1 VFQPATKAQAKA
13 RIAVAGPA
21 GSGKTMWSLQWAT
34 VLADGGKI
42 AVIDTERSSASLYAD
57 QFSFDVLQMSPPY
70 HPDRLVEAIQSA
82 ESAGYQVIIV
92 DSLTH
97 FWSGSGGVLEIVE
110 QASSKFKG
118 NSFAAWQVGTPIQQR
133 MVDKLISSSAH
144 VICTMRSK
152 TEYVTESDNGRMA
165 PKKVGLAPQQRQD
178 IEYEFTLVLD
188 IDVQKHSAV
197 VSKTRFGQ
205 FTDKVFGVH
214 ESVASAEQFM
224 SWLNSGS
231 KVISRNEADS
241 ISLRIRNLE
250 GEQKEMITAHW
261 KDLGLPKVASLNAE
275 QIKIVEGLLAEA
287 ESLPKL

>member
-1 VFQPATKAQAKA
+1 
-13 RIAVAGPA
+13 
-21 GSGKTMWSLQWAT
+21 
-34 VLADGGKI
+34 
-42 AVIDTERSSASLYAD
+42 VIDTERSSASLYAD

>member
-1 VFQPATKAQAKA
+1 MFQPATKAQAKA

>member
-1 VFQPATKAQAKA
+1 MFQPATKSQAKA
-13 RIAVAGPA
+13 RVAIAGPA

-57 QFSFDVLQMSPPY
+57 QFQFDVLQMSPPY
-70 HPDRLVEAIQSA
+70 HPDRLIEAVQAA
-82 ESAGYQVIIV
+82 EQADYAVVIV

-97 FWSGSGGVLEIVE
+97 FWSGAGGVLEIVE
-110 QASSKFKG
+110 QAGSKFKG

-133 MVDKLISSSAH
+133 MVDKLISSSCH

-188 IDVQKHSAV
+188 VDVQKHNAV
-197 VSKTRFGQ
+197 VGKTRFGQ
-205 FTDKVFGVH
+205 FTDKVFTPQ
-214 ESVASAEQFM
+214 ESVASAEQFL
-224 SWLNSGS
+224 SWLSSGS
-231 KVISRNEADS
+231 KSISKNVADS
-241 ISLRIRNLE
+241 LSLRIKNLE
-250 GEQKEMITAHW
+250 GEQKEMLTTSW
-261 KDLGLPKVASLNAE
+261 RELKLPKVANLNEDLVLIVEDLLGQAE
-275 QIKIVEGLLAEA
+275 Q
-287 ESLPKL
+287 LPKL

>member
-1 VFQPATKAQAKA
+1 MFQPATKSQAKA
-13 RIAVAGPA
+13 RIAMSGPA

-57 QFSFDVLQMSPPY
+57 QFEFDVLQMSPPY
-70 HPDRLVEAIQSA
+70 HPDRLIEAIEAA
-82 ESAGYQVIIV
+82 EAHGYAVVIV

-97 FWSGSGGVLEIVE
+97 FWSGAGGVLEIVE

-152 TEYVTESDNGRMA
+152 TEYVTESDNGRMN

-178 IEYEFTLVLD
+178 IEYEFTLVFD

-205 FTDKVFGVH
+205 FTDKVFSVQ
-214 ESVASAEQFM
+214 ESQSSAEQFKN
-224 SWLNSGS
+224 WLESGS
-231 KVISRNEADS
+231 QLISKNDADS
-241 ISLRIRNLE
+241 LALRIRNLE
-250 GEQKEMITAHW
+250 GEQKEMLTREW
-261 KDLGLPKVASLNAE
+261 KSSGLPKVAHLNIE
-275 QIKIVEGLLAEA
+275 QVETVERLLAEA
-287 ESLPKL
+287 EQLPKL

>member
-1 VFQPATKAQAKA
+1 MFQPAVKSQAKA
-13 RIAVAGPA
+13 RIAISGPA

-34 VLADGGKI
+34 VLAKGGKI

-57 QFSFDVLQMSPPY
+57 QFTFDVLQMTPPY
-70 HPDRLVEAIQSA
+70 HPDRLIEAISSA
-82 ESAGYQVIIV
+82 EQAGYAVVIV

-97 FWSGSGGVLEIVE
+97 FWSGAGGVLEIVE

-133 MVDKLISSSAH
+133 MIDKLISSSCH
-144 VICTMRSK
+144 IISTMRSK

-197 VSKTRFGQ
+197 VGKTRFAE
-205 FTDKVFGVH
+205 FTDKVFGPR
-214 ESVASAEQFM
+214 ESVTSAEQFL
-224 SWLNSGS
+224 SWLESGTQ
-231 KVISRNEADS
+231 VISRNHADS
-241 ISLRIRNLE
+241 LSQRIAQLE
-250 GEQKEMITAHW
+250 GPQKEALTTAW
-261 KDLGLPKVASLNAE
+261 KEHKLPKVAMLNQEQLEIVEPLVAQAE
-275 QIKIVEGLLAEA
+275 Q
-287 ESLPKL
+287 LPKL

>member
-1 VFQPATKAQAKA
+1 MFQQATKSQAKA
-13 RIAVAGPA
+13 RVAIAGPA

-57 QFSFDVLQMSPPY
+57 QFQFDVLQMSPPY
-70 HPDRLVEAIQSA
+70 HPDRLIEAVQAA
-82 ESAGYQVIIV
+82 EQADYAVVIV

-97 FWSGSGGVLEIVE
+97 FWSGAGGVLEIVE
-110 QASSKFKG
+110 QAGSKFKG

-133 MVDKLISSSAH
+133 MVDKLISSSCH

-188 IDVQKHSAV
+188 VDVQKHNAV
-197 VSKTRFGQ
+197 VGKTRFGQ
-205 FTDKVFGVH
+205 FTDKVFTPQ
-214 ESVASAEQFM
+214 ESVASAEQFL
-224 SWLNSGS
+224 SWLGSGS
-231 KVISRNEADS
+231 KSISKNVADS
-241 ISLRIRNLE
+241 LSLRIKNLE
-250 GEQKEMITAHW
+250 GEQKEMLTTSW
-261 KDLGLPKVASLNAE
+261 RELKLPKVANLNEDLVLIVEDLLGQAE
-275 QIKIVEGLLAEA
+275 Q
-287 ESLPKL
+287 LPKL

>member
-1 VFQPATKAQAKA
+1 MFQPATKAQAKA

-42 AVIDTERSSASLYAD
+42 AVIDTERSSESLYED
-57 QFSFDVLQMSPPY
+57 QFSFVVLQMSPPY